1 MRRDEPP
8 TSLRSIDAALFVGT
22 FSCAGAAA
30 CSAPFVA
37 GVAALVVLAL
47 GTFARRMP
55 PAGSSARSMVGS
67 PGLSSRLALVGALA
81 FALAAFR
88 AQGALVSFE
97 RVRSSVERDGR
108 WPAVCTLTGTVV
120 RAPVSSG
127 DSLRVV
133 VDVRRGVCDPGTFH
147 GLVTLHVPAPHDVAS
162 PELAR
167 GDDIASPDGSSLEL
181 ARGDDIEAVAR
192 LAPLHRFW
200 NDGTGDPAPPAARH
214 GVVLSGAALD
224 VTVRRPGTGLAS
236 AIDRARSAVRA
247 RIRATFPPSTEAM
260 ARALVLGEGDL
271 PDADQDAFRKSGLSH
286 LLAVSGMH
294 LVLAVASLVA
304 GLRAVLVRIT
314 PLAVRVDVARLA
326 SLVGVPMAWFYADF
340 AGGSGSAVRAAWM
353 MSATFAA
360 RLLNRPSDAWRAL
373 GLSIVGMQLVDPLA
387 VHDVSFVLSA
397 LATLGLLGLSRPL
410 VAATSSWCPR
420 WASFVV
426 GPLSATLSAS
436 VACAPVLAGMSA
448 ELPLV
453 GSLANVVAVPLGEIA
468 ALPLCFVHALAR
480 PWPAAERGA
489 ALAASGAL
497 SLVRDVARVSSS
509 VSFASLPVPAP
520 TPWQLATLFVAASA
534 IGFSPAWRKR
544 TALLATV
551 SLVALENAQHRYGNP
566 HGLLRVTLLDVGQG
580 DAALVDLPDGRAL
593 LIDAGGFVGSPVDVG
608 RRVIA
613 PLLRAR
619 RRTALDVVVLSHPHP
634 DHFGGMKTGLDAVRV
649 GEFWDTGQGEDEGMG
664 GDYADV
670 LEAMRARG
678 VPILRPRDLCGARD
692 FGGLRIEVLAPCPET
707 TSDRGPNDNSFV
719 LRLRYGARSVL
730 FVGDAERAEE
740 ADLLAAH
747 REHLRAD
754 VLKIGH
760 HGSRT
765 SSSAAFLEAVAPRA
779 AILSCGVR
787 NRFGHPHPN
796 TLRTLARAGTPT
808 FRTDRDGSVIVT
820 TDGVTLDVQS
830 LSTTPM

>member
-1 MRRDEPP
+1 MHRDEPD
-8 TSLRSIDAALFVGT
+8 TFRSIDAALFIGA

-37 GVAALVVLAL
+37 GAAALAVLVL
-47 GTFARRMP
+47 GVFAGRAFARRASANGP
-55 PAGSSARSMVGS
+55 SASGSSGISW
-67 PGLSSRLALVGALA
+67 PLALLGALA
-81 FALAAFR
+81 FAFAALR

-97 RVRSSVERDGR
+97 RVRSSVERDAR
-108 WPAVCTLTGTVV
+108 WPALCTLTGVV
-120 RAPVSSG
+120 ARAPVSAG

-133 VDVRRGVCDPGTFH
+133 VDVRRGLCDPGVFH
-147 GLVTLHVPAPHDVAS
+147 GLVTLHVPASAETSLV
-162 PELAR
+162 LAR
-167 GDDIASPDGSSLEL
+167 GDEV
-181 ARGDDIEAVAR
+181 EVVAR

-224 VTVRRPGTGLAS
+224 VTVRRSGTGLA
-236 AIDRARSAVRA
+236 ARIDRLRSAVRA

-304 GLRAVLVRIT
+304 GLRALLVRVT
-314 PLAVRVDVARLA
+314 ALAVRVDVARIA
-326 SLVGVPMAWFYADF
+326 SFVGVPMAWLYADF

-360 RLLNRPSDAWRAL
+360 RVLNRPGDAWRAV
-373 GLSIVGMQLVDPLA
+373 GLSVVGMQLADPLA
-387 VHDVSFVLSA
+387 IHDVSFVLSA
-397 LATLGLLGLSRPL
+397 LATLGLLGLARPL

-436 VACAPVLAGMSA
+436 IACAPVLAGMSA

-453 GSLANVVAVPLGEIA
+453 GALANVVAVPLGEVA
-468 ALPLCFVHALAR
+468 ALPLCFVHALAH
-480 PWPAAERGA
+480 PWPTAERGA

-497 SLVRDVARVSSS
+497 ALVRDVARVSSS
-509 VSFASLPVPAP
+509 VSFASLPVPSP
-520 TPWQLATLFVAASA
+520 TPWQLAALFVAVSA
-534 IGFSPAWRKR
+534 ACFLPAWRKSI
-544 TALLATV
+544 ALLGVVA
-551 SLVALENAQHRYGNP
+551 LVALEGARFHYGNP
-566 HGLLRVTLLDVGQG
+566 TGILRITILDVGQG
-580 DAALVDLPDGRAL
+580 DAALVDLPDGRSML
-593 LIDAGGFVGSPVDVG
+593 VDAGGFVGSPVDVG

-619 RRTALDVVVLSHPHP
+619 RRAALDVVVLSHPHP

-649 GEFWDTGQGEDEGMG
+649 GEFWDTGQGENEGAG
-664 GDYADV
+664 GDYALV
-670 LEAMRARG
+670 LGAMRARG
-678 VPILRPRDLCGARD
+678 VRILRPRDLCGARD
-692 FGGLRIEVLAPCPET
+692 VGGVRIEVLAPCPDP

-730 FVGDAERAEE
+730 FVGDAEHAEE
-740 ADLLAAH
+740 ADLLAV
-747 REHLRAD
+747 RRDHLHAD

-765 SSSAAFLEAVAPRA
+765 SSSDAFLAAVAPRA
-779 AILSCGVR
+779 AVISCGVR

-796 TLRTLARAGTPT
+796 TLRALARAGIPT

-820 TDGVTLDVQS
+820 TDGLALDVQS